1 MARVLVLGYGNSLR
15 SDDGLGWHAAVEMA
29 RTSVSPDVTILPC
42 HQLTPDLAEPV
53 QRADTVIFLDC
64 TREGDAGEV
73 RCRELVPEAVPTSL
87 THDLSPSALLALAS
101 ELYGVYPR
109 AYLLTICG
117 ESYAHGEMLSPK
129 VSRRLPELQEM
140 ARRLI
145 EDSLCQTASVLG
157 GFP

>member
-15 SDDGLGWHAAVEMA
+15 SDDGLGWQAAVEMA
-29 RTSVSPDVTILPC
+29 RTNLSPDVTILPC

-64 TREGDAGEV
+64 AREGDAGDV
-73 RCRELVPEAVPTSL
+73 RCRELAPEAVPISL

-101 ELYGVYPR
+101 ELYGVCPR

-117 ESYAHGEMLSPK
+117 ESYAPGEMLSPK
-129 VSRRLPELQEM
+129 VSRQLPELKEM

-145 EDSLCQTASVLG
+145 ETSFPQTSSVLCG
-157 GFP
+157 SP